1 MAANTDTAP
10 RTPTHA
16 QLLDMAIEHEQGRL
30 PENDLKSGKYSWA
43 KTTVRTLKRWARKLR
58 LMVEQRREERRQD
71 LRHKNTPRSVAAADE
86 IVVSVED
93 EHPTT
98 VELRDVRSRVVPSQ
112 GGRPPKLDD
121 AQKDLLLKFND
132 VASHG
137 TAEPHGKSSFL
148 TKARRMIAKINGKR
162 EEEVPQPSECFYKR
176 AKASAKERGIDV
188 REKKAKEISITRALA
203 KAWHLDDVFFDM
215 LDKVYADDFANH
227 LITSQEPPAVAK
239 YNCDEVGIT
248 PEGTYDVACT
258 IAERDAEGKVVNIVF
273 PSDVRVRSL
282 CSIVDAWHVQ

>member
-58 LMVEQRREERRQD
+58 LIVEQRREERRQE

-98 VELRDVRSRVVPSQ
+98 VELRDTSSVATNSNFATNEADQATWRRLAAPPARACAEQIDRCARLSSWLTMSPQPPGASAVVP
-112 GGRPPKLDD
+112 
-121 AQKDLLLKFND
+121 
-132 VASHG
+132 
-137 TAEPHGKSSFL
+137 
-148 TKARRMIAKINGKR
+148 
-162 EEEVPQPSECFYKR
+162 
-176 AKASAKERGIDV
+176 
-188 REKKAKEISITRALA
+188 
-203 KAWHLDDVFFDM
+203 
-215 LDKVYADDFANH
+215 ADDECDDNLTRYTAVLVYTGIYVYGPMKSTH
-227 LITSQEPPAVAK
+227 WATTSEKPRLYA
-239 YNCDEVGIT
+239 T
-248 PEGTYDVACT
+248 
-258 IAERDAEGKVVNIVF
+258 
-273 PSDVRVRSL
+273 
-282 CSIVDAWHVQ
+282 